1 MDVTNVFEIEFFRTD
16 LQLFYITN
24 ISFAKS
30 VLFVFHPPPPP
41 PIKKRRNN
49 KQTKKF
55 NIIIHIKQKQINEP
69 KTKQKHK
76 PKKAKQNKTIQT
88 KRNKILLL

>member
-30 VLFVFHPPPPP
+30 VLFVFHPPPPSSD
-41 PIKKRRNN
+41 KKEK
-49 KQTKKF
+49 KQ
-55 NIIIHIKQKQINEP
+55 
-69 KTKQKHK
+69 
-76 PKKAKQNKTIQT
+76 
-88 KRNKILLL
+88 